1 MKFHTVVTVNLKS
14 GVLDPQ
20 GQTIS
25 RALSDLGFRNIVG
38 VKTGR
43 LFRLEIDA
51 ETEAEARQVAEEAA
65 ARLLANPV
73 IEGFDIEVVP

>member
-1 MKFHTVVTVNLKS
+1 MRFIAGVTVNLKN

-25 RALSDLGFRNIVG
+25 RALADLGFTDVVG
-38 VKTGR
+38 VRTGK

-51 ETEAEARQVAEEAA
+51 GTEDEARKIAAEAAS
-65 ARLLANPV
+65 RLLANPV
-73 IEGFDIEVVP
+73 IETFEIEVIS